1 MLVCLGKWWR
11 LCFVTCEILQELKEL
26 WAKHSCTV
34 NPKPHSRNSSSWN
47 AITKVYNS
55 ELKYLALS
63 PPISKVLNL
72 IVFKRM
78 KELDVILAGLM
89 EEVALSIFLS
99 LNIFILPFD
108 VQQIRKNERNLGLK
122 HFRPIKPLGCGD
134 TGRFSLSW
142 NLGEKNA
149 T

>member
-1 MLVCLGKWWR
+1 M
-11 LCFVTCEILQELKEL
+11 QELKEL
-26 WAKHSCTV
+26 WAKHSRTV

-55 ELKYLALS
+55 ELKYLAIS

-99 LNIFILPFD
+99 LNISILPFD
-108 VQQIRKNERNLGLK
+108 VQQMRKNERNLGLK

-134 TGRFSLSW
+134 TGRFSLS
-142 NLGEKNA
+142 
-149 T
+149 

>member
-1 MLVCLGKWWR
+1 MRDHKGELQYFIGVQLDGSEYTEAGNEQLLEQMQQEGTKLVRETAEDVDGAVR
-11 LCFVTCEILQELKEL
+11 ELPDANTELEEL

-47 AITKVYNS
+47 AITK
-55 ELKYLALS
+55 
-63 PPISKVLNL
+63 
-72 IVFKRM
+72 M
-78 KELDVILAGLM
+78 
-89 EEVALSIFLS
+89 
-99 LNIFILPFD
+99 
-108 VQQIRKNERNLGLK
+108 RKDERSLGLK

-134 TGRFSLSW
+134 TGRFSLSS